1 MGCVLSGRK
10 EAGIRL
16 GAKMKTDK
24 KFYPNPSYP
33 RYLTSQDGR
42 VKGPGG
48 KVLKPFW
55 RHGGSVGPF
64 VQVAGH
70 PIKVAVMVEDAVG
83 PQHGINR
90 MYQMKK
96 VMENFPWMRDAA
108 ERIRVEQNK
117 KELVGGLKEK
127 DRIRLTG
134 DESYLLIFA
143 IFEKVAEL
151 HRLSEIPS

>member
-1 MGCVLSGRK
+1 MKPEK
-10 EAGIRL
+10 E
-16 GAKMKTDK
+16 
-24 KFYPNPSYP
+24 FFPNPSYP

-55 RHGGSVGPF
+55 RHGGSTGPF

-70 PIKVAVMVEDAVG
+70 PIRISEMVEDAVG
-83 PQHGINR
+83 PQKGINR
-90 MYQMKK
+90 IYQMKK
-96 VMENFPWMRDAA
+96 VLENFPWMSDSA
-108 ERIRVEQNK
+108 ETIRVAQN
-117 KELVGGLKEK
+117 ERGLVDGLKET

-134 DESYLLIFA
+134 DESHLLIFA

-151 HRLSEIPS
+151 HRNS